1 MQCNKCRRNA
11 VLFQE
16 YSGQHLCEQHFEADV
31 EGKAKHEIRK
41 HQWMIP
47 GDHIAVALSGNQ
59 SSSALLYF
67 LKKLTSNRRDIRVS
81 AISLDEGINGYRDPA
96 YAMRIAELL
105 DTECIM
111 GSFQENF
118 GITADEITHT
128 KGIALSCTY
137 CRVLRNFL
145 LNRIAMEHGI
155 TKLAFGYTLDEGA
168 VSLLKNVLQ
177 GNPDILVRS
186 ERAARGKIPR
196 IRPFLSVPLKEVA
209 LYADLHV
216 TGCDQSRCPYN
227 NKPFEEDMQ
236 AMLNKFAIRHPAT
249 KYALLSLEKN
259 LASACV
265 SMADSIP
272 SCEQCGELSDGI
284 CHCCRIIDEVTA
296 NGS

>member
-1 MQCNKCRRNA
+1 MQCKKCRRNA

-31 EGKAKHEIRK
+31 EVKAKHEIRR

-47 GDHIAVALSGNQ
+47 GDHIAVALSGDQ
-59 SSSALLYF
+59 SSSGLLYF
-67 LKKLTSNRRDIRVS
+67 LKKLTSNRRDIRIS
-81 AISLDEGINGYRDPA
+81 AISLDEGITGYRDPA

-105 DTECIM
+105 GAECIM

-118 GITADEITHT
+118 GLTVDEITHT

-155 TKLAFGYTLDEGA
+155 TKLAFGHTLDEGA
-168 VSLLKNVLQ
+168 VSVLKNVLQ
-177 GNPDILVRS
+177 GKPEILVRS
-186 ERAARGKIPR
+186 ERDGRGKIPR
-196 IRPFLSVPLKEVA
+196 IRPFLSVPHKEVA

-216 TGCDQSRCPYN
+216 KGCDPTPCPYN
-227 NKPFEEDMQ
+227 NKPLEEDVR
-236 AMLNKFAIRHPAT
+236 AMLNEFTIRHPAT

-259 LASACV
+259 LAGAWV
-265 SMADSIP
+265 SLADSIS
-272 SCEQCGELSDGI
+272 SCERCGEPTDGV
-284 CHCCRIIDEVTA
+284 CQSCRIIDEVTA
-296 NGS
+296 NGT